1 MTVISL
7 LDSIANF
14 LKISNGKLSKLW
26 VKGLDVLLKESL
38 EIIPLILIIFYQ
50 AVLVVVGKV
59 FLFDDQS
66 SVQII
71 LIGEGILLSK
81 IPLRIDVLLSD
92 EGFKC
97 LVGDL
102 HVLFDDQHF
111 ADRFIINKEEFHL
124 FLAED
129 VNPGKKVVV
138 IGEDYKSPVKIL
150 VNRLELDPC

>member
-1 MTVISL
+1 M
-7 LDSIANF
+7 
-14 LKISNGKLSKLW
+14 
-26 VKGLDVLLKESL
+26 
-38 EIIPLILIIFYQ
+38 
-50 AVLVVVGKV
+50 VGKV

-102 HVLFDDQHF
+102 HVLFDDHHF